1 MNISDLDYYVLFV
14 IKDVTNDRIF
24 STTDIKALK
33 SCTGAKDFEIGKNVE
48 FNNEPYIVKDVSL
61 SKVGDTLN
69 NDHDY
74 GWSAEGVNPEG
85 DRKDV
90 LFRVTIL
97 LEEPLT

>member
-33 SCTGAKDFEIGKNVE
+33 SCTPTKDFKIGKTVE
-48 FNNEPYIVKDVSL
+48 FNNESYIVKDVSL
-61 SKVGDTLN
+61 SKIGDTLN
-69 NDHDY
+69 NDHEY
-74 GWSAEGVNPEG
+74 GFSLEGVDPQG
-85 DRKDV
+85 DKKDI
-90 LFRVTIL
+90 LFRVTIT